1 MTTTVVYGLRSSF
14 QQLIYQ
20 FLVRFLGRRLTFIE
34 MSVVLKAE
42 LSNKKI
48 LNPCLMGQLQCQN
61 WL

>member
-42 LSNKKI
+42 LSNKKN